1 MSETAAALPTIF
13 FDGTSSR
20 RRIVDLDFGDRLII
34 VEKGLTL
41 ASWSYDDI
49 RRADGRTGA
58 LRVSAIGAPE
68 LARLE
73 IDDTTLAAELLAR
86 ARFIDKH
93 ETERASA
100 VRIVGWSL
108 AAAVSIVLVALYG
121 VPYAADQVTPFIPQS
136 FEKRFGEAAQK
147 QLPMFFDGKTC
158 EGAEGKAAFTRLL
171 NKVREAGGLR
181 TEITA
186 TVIASPV
193 PNAIALPGG
202 VTMMFNGLLQRANN
216 PDEVAAV
223 MAHELGHVVHRD
235 HVRGMITN
243 GGTSFLIGLLF
254 GDVTGAGAA
263 IFAANSIFN
272 ASHSREAEERAD
284 GFAIAVMHK
293 LGRSPKP
300 LGELLT
306 RITGTGRQRSILSS
320 HPVSADRL
328 DRMTREDRPLTG
340 PPIITDAEWTAL
352 KKICG

>member
-1 MSETAAALPTIF
+1 MSEAPAALPTVY
-13 FDGTSSR
+13 FDGSSSR
-20 RRIVDLDFGDRLII
+20 RRIVALEFGDALTI
-34 VEKGLTL
+34 VESGAAL
-41 ASWSYDDI
+41 ASWNYDDI
-49 RRADGRTGA
+49 RRADGRAGA
-58 LRVSAIGAPE
+58 LRLSSIAAPE

-73 IDDTTLAAELLAR
+73 IDDAALAAEVLAR

-93 ETERASA
+93 DSERASA
-100 VRIVGWSL
+100 MKIVGWSV
-108 AAAVSIVLVALYG
+108 AAAISIVIVALYG
-121 VPYAADQVTPFIPQS
+121 VPYAADQVAPFIPQS

-158 EGAEGKAAFTRLL
+158 ERADGKAAFTKLL
-171 NKVREAGGLR
+171 EKVREAGGLK

-223 MAHELGHVVHRD
+223 MAHELGHVANRD
-235 HVRGMITN
+235 HVRAMITN

-263 IFAANSIFN
+263 IFTANAIFN

-284 GFAIAVMHK
+284 GFAIAVMHN

-300 LGELLT
+300 LGQLLT
-306 RITGTGRQRSILSS
+306 RITGDSRQRNILSS
-320 HPVSADRL
+320 HPVSAERL
-328 DRMTREDRPLTG
+328 DRMTRDDRPVTG
-340 PPIITDAEWTAL
+340 APILTDAEWTAL
-352 KKICG
+352 KRICG

>member
-1 MSETAAALPTIF
+1 MSEAAVTQPTVY

-20 RRIVDLDFGDRLII
+20 RRIVDLDFGETLDIA
-34 VEKGLTL
+34 EKGVTL
-41 ASWSYDDI
+41 ASWAYDDI
-49 RRADGRTGA
+49 RRADGRAGT
-58 LRVSAIGAPE
+58 LRLSCLTAPE

-73 IDDTTLAAELLAR
+73 IDDTTLVAGLLAR

-93 ETERASA
+93 ETERASTIK
-100 VRIVGWSL
+100 IVGWSL
-108 AAAVSIVLVALYG
+108 AAAVSIIFVALVG
-121 VPYAADQVTPFIPQS
+121 VPYAANQVTPFIPRS

-158 EGAEGKAAFTRLL
+158 EGAEGKAAFTKLL
-171 NKVREAGGLR
+171 NKVREAGALD

-202 VTMMFNGLLQRANN
+202 VTMMFNGLLQRAQN

-223 MAHELGHVVHRD
+223 MAHELGHVANRD
-235 HVRGMITN
+235 HVRSMITN

-263 IFAANSIFN
+263 VFTANAIFN
-272 ASHSREAEERAD
+272 ASHSRDAEERAD
-284 GFAIAVMHK
+284 GFAISVMHK

-306 RITGTGRQRSILSS
+306 RITGPDRQRNILSS
-320 HPVSADRL
+320 HPVSAERL
-328 DRMTREDRPLTG
+328 ERMTREDRPVTG
-340 PPIITDAEWTAL
+340 LPILSDAEWTAL